1 MKNITI
7 IDGHDWLY
15 RAFYVVPTAAA
26 TRGGTMV
33 NALYGFMMF
42 LRQTTAMHPN
52 NEVLIVFDAEAEQKS
67 LARDRPI
74 LKQLPLIKKL
84 LDLIGIKWIQDE
96 KNRGIDVIAS
106 MTAKWKGTGAK
117 VFIASN
123 NYDFVQF
130 ISDKVTMIY
139 DFHGFLNDFD
149 ARDVVEKFGVKPA
162 QFIDFKALDGT
173 RTHKMPGVP
182 GMGIK
187 NAAALMEK
195 YKTVANLYKHLNELP
210 PAAAATLMAAK
221 PVVAKNQ
228 KTLAMRTD
236 VKFSGGPGKVSAK
249 ALNEKMSIMLHRAG
263 IK

>member
-26 TRGGTMV
+26 TRGGTMI

-42 LRQTTAMHPN
+42 LRQTAAMHPN
-52 NEVLIVFDAEAEQKS
+52 NEVLVVFDSEAEQKS

-74 LKQLPLIKKL
+74 LKQVPLIKKL

-96 KNRGIDVIAS
+96 KNRAIDVIAS
-106 MTAKWKGTGAK
+106 MTAKWSAAGSK

-130 ISDKVTMIY
+130 ISPRVIMIY
-139 DFHGFLNDFD
+139 DFHGYMNDFD
-149 ARDVVEKFGVKPA
+149 ASDVVEKFGVKPS

-182 GMGIK
+182 NIGIK

-195 YKTVANLYKHLNELP
+195 FKTVTNLYRHLDELP
-210 PAAAATLMAAK
+210 SAAAATLTAAK
-221 PVVAKNQ
+221 SVVEKNQ
-228 KTLAMRTD
+228 KMLAMRTD
-236 VKFSGGPGKVSAK
+236 VKFSGTPAKISAK